1 MSRRHTRSREFELLA
16 SRIESALAPK
26 GAKVKSPDRI
36 RDKITGQYREVDAS
50 IRYTVGSCDLLI
62 TIECRD
68 RSRVQ
73 DVTWIEQLAT
83 KRAHIGADRTIA
95 VSSTDFTEAAVRA
108 GAAHNISLRRISE
121 LTDDEIRGLTSQL
134 EVTIGFVEFTLD
146 RMILTYRDVSDRPIA
161 LDESSRNLFSSL
173 AWDAP
178 IFRCKD
184 AKDPV
189 TLNDLIARSM
199 SKPPG
204 LPGIPSTGVTNSLSA
219 AFSRNPML
227 DHLPE
232 VPADGSPISNTLT
245 LHIEGE
251 EVSVQTDQGPK
262 LLREL
267 SFEVTA
273 RHRTE
278 QIPASRV
285 ADYFDEH
292 RVVGRFT
299 EHEVQLGG
307 NRSLRVFSHPTIESS
322 TEALGNSDET

>member
-1 MSRRHTRSREFELLA
+1 MKRPRTRSREFELLA
-16 SRIESALAPK
+16 SRIEGALAPK

-36 RDKITGQYREVDAS
+36 RDKITGQYREVDVS

-121 LTDDEIRGLTSQL
+121 LTDDEISGLTSQL
-134 EVTIGFVEFTLD
+134 EVTIGFIDFTLG
-146 RMILTYRDVSDRPIA
+146 RMTLAYRYASDRPLA
-161 LDESSRNLFSSL
+161 LDEASRNLFNSL

-178 IFRCKD
+178 IFRCND

-199 SKPPG
+199 PKPPG
-204 LPGIPSTGVTNSLSA
+204 FPSMQSTGATNSLSA
-219 AFSRNPML
+219 TFSRNPIL

-232 VPADGSPISNTLT
+232 VPADGSPISDTLT
-245 LHIEGE
+245 LHIEDE
-251 EVSVQTDQGPK
+251 DVSVQTDQGPK

-273 RHRTE
+273 QRRTE
-278 QIPASRV
+278 QISASRV
-285 ADYFDEH
+285 ADYSDEH
-292 RVVGRFT
+292 RIVGRFT

-307 NRSLRVFSHPTIESS
+307 NRSLRVFSHPTIESN
-322 TEALGNSDET
+322 TEALGKPDET